1 MAAENKHYFKTEQ
14 AAQMFQSEK
23 IFFIQVFILAEL
35 SMNDKKRSVIHLAAK
50 LF

>member
-23 IFFIQVFILAEL
+23 IYFIQRFL
-35 SMNDKKRSVIHLAAK
+35 S
-50 LF
+50 